1 MGLSE
6 TDENSKLACYCNNVS
21 EKTVIE
27 AIQQFQ
33 CNSLESIYDKT
44 GAGVGPCGGSCR
56 RVLLKLLSGTNQ
68 TSIKSWELPSEV
80 IEALSLFNRKYYWE
94 THEVLEHIWLKETG
108 ELKIFY
114 QGLIQA
120 AATYYHVLNNNPKG
134 AIRLSQAALEK
145 LLPTGNIYRGLIDI
159 TAVLKSLPIYHE
171 QSKGIL
177 DGTLHGF
184 DYSALPLITIITEDL
199 EKKN

>member
-1 MGLSE
+1 MTEQPSN
-6 TDENSKLACYCNNVS
+6 NSSIVCFCNNVQTS
-21 EKTVIE
+21 TVAE
-27 AIQQFQ
+27 AIVQFQ
-33 CNSLESIYDKT
+33 CKNLDSIYEKT

-56 RVLLKLLSGTNQ
+56 RNLLKLLKNSGDDKNLWQ
-68 TSIKSWELPSEV
+68 IPSEV

-94 THEVLEHIWLKETG
+94 THEVLEHIWLHETG

-145 LLPTGNIYRGLIDI
+145 LTPMGTLYRGLIDI
-159 TAVLKSLPIYHE
+159 SQVLESLPLYHN

-177 DGTLHGF
+177 EGTLHGF
-184 DYSALPLITIITEDL
+184 DYSALPTISVKTEDL